1 MAAGKQPEAEFSR
14 RVRVDALCEDETV
27 QRIEATANERK
38 ALAERFELLSLDR
51 LEATLHLRR
60 SAGKPVVRISGRFE
74 AEVTQACVVT
84 LEPVAGH
91 LEGSFSRCYS
101 LAPGDAVEREIL
113 VDIGEE
119 EQPEPVPPG
128 GIDLGE
134 VVAEQLALNL
144 DPYPR
149 VEGARLEQAEWGGS
163 PEGDRR
169 RSPFAALAALK
180 ERK

>member
-14 RVRVDALCEDETV
+14 RVRVDTLGEDEMV
-27 QRIEATANERK
+27 QRIEATADERR
-38 ALAERFELLSLDR
+38 ALARRFDLLSLDR
-51 LEATLHLRR
+51 LEATLHLQRP
-60 SAGKPVVRISGRFE
+60 AGKPLVRVSGRFE

-84 LEPVAGH
+84 LEPVADH
-91 LEGSFSRCYS
+91 LEVSFSRCYS
-101 LAPGDAVEREIL
+101 LTAGDAAEREIL

-119 EQPEPVPPG
+119 EQPEEVPSG

-134 VVAEQLALNL
+134 AVAEQLALNL

-163 PEGDRR
+163 PEDEQRR
-169 RSPFAALAALK
+169 TPFAVLDSLK
-180 ERK
+180 RRK